1 MSTRVPETATTVTTG
16 PIEGSTKHYL
26 DVGGLRVPQRR
37 VHLTNGEHLDLYDT
51 SGPYTD
57 DTAVIDLDAGLAPTR
72 AGWRRPEPAPT
83 EAGHD
88 AATQLAW
95 ARAGIVTDEMA
106 FIAAREGCDA
116 ELVRSEVA
124 RGRAV
129 IPANHHH
136 PELEPTI
143 IGKKF
148 LVKIN
153 ANIGNSAVS
162 SSMEEEVDKMV
173 WAIRWGA
180 DTVMDLS
187 TGRNIHDTREW
198 I

>member
-1 MSTRVPETATTVTTG
+1 MSSRTADTAATVTTG
-16 PIEGSTKHYL
+16 PIEGSSKHYL
-26 DVGGLRVPQRR
+26 TVEHLRIPQRR

-57 DTAVIDLDAGLAPTR
+57 TTATISVEAGLAPTR
-72 AGWRRPEPAPT
+72 NDWDRPDPVD
-83 EAGHD
+83 G

-95 ARAGIVTDEMA
+95 ARAGIITDEMR
-106 FIAAREGCDA
+106 FIAAREGVDA

-129 IPANHHH
+129 IPANHRH

-143 IGKKF
+143 IGKQF

-153 ANIGNSAVS
+153 AN
-162 SSMEEEVDKMV
+162 
-173 WAIRWGA
+173 
-180 DTVMDLS
+180 
-187 TGRNIHDTREW
+187 
-198 I
+198 